1 MNYSF
6 LSTLFF
12 ASLFSFQSAIA
23 QNNTNSTEVNA
34 WVDGVF
40 NSMSEEERLGQ
51 LFMIRAHSDKGP
63 DHIKEV
69 EELIKKY
76 HVGGLCFF
84 QGTPEKQAELTN
96 QYQKLAT
103 KVPLM
108 LSMDAE
114 WGLGMRLKEGTISFP
129 RQLALGAIQ
138 DNSLIYKMGNE
149 VGNQCRR
156 LGVHINFA
164 PVADVNNNPKNP
176 VINTRSF
183 GEDRYN
189 VAAKSYMYAL
199 GMQDKNVM
207 ACAKHFPGHG
217 DTDVDSHY
225 DLPVISHDM
234 TRLDSVELF
243 PFKMLAQQG
252 IQSMMVAHL
261 HVPSIDDIPNRP
273 TTLSKN
279 AIRNLLQKQLG
290 FNGLIFTD
298 GLGMKGVTKHYQAG
312 EVEAEA
318 LVAGNDILLLPQ
330 DVEASVKA
338 INQYIDAGKLSRE
351 DVHKSVKKV
360 LASKFK
366 LGLKSAQSVKLDN
379 LKADLNNAN
388 ALSLKRKLIENAIT
402 LVRNDDALVP
412 FQNTTT
418 TKYASLS
425 IGSPKR
431 NKFQN
436 SLSQYSKFDH
446 FNTGKEIS
454 STEKSKLISS
464 LSKKEIVIIG
474 LHDMSSYASKGF
486 GLSESGKDLV
496 NKLSKQTK
504 VILVIFG
511 NPYSLQYFDEV
522 DNVLVAYEEGSMY
535 EEVAAQALFGGSS
548 IRGKLP
554 ITASPRSKFG
564 DGVSTM
570 QINRMGMAPAESVG
584 IDGVALESKV
594 DSLMKAA
601 IKMKATPG
609 GVVLVAKEGKII
621 FNKAYGYHTYEKKDR
636 SRTTDLYDLASITKI
651 AATTI
656 SIMKLVDEGKLDI
669 EQPMSRYLTPLQQTN
684 KSSMIL
690 KDIMCHRAGLI
701 GWIPFFEQTV
711 SDKKQPLEKFYK
723 KKKNE
728 NYSVL
733 VTDKLFMEK
742 SFIDSMWNQIFD
754 SELRD
759 RRDYKYSDLGFYML
773 SKMVKDVSGMPLD
786 QYALKNFYSPL
797 GLVTAT
803 YKPLERFSKA
813 AIVPTEDDK
822 YWRQQVVHG
831 HVHDMGAAMLGG
843 VSGHAGLFGTASD
856 LAVIMQLLLNGGT
869 YNGVQ
874 YLKPETVRKFT
885 TRHPHCTRRGI
896 GFDMKELDASKSQ
909 NMGSMASNNTFG
921 HLGFTGTVTW
931 ADPDHDLIYVFLS
944 NRTYPSMHNYKLN
957 KEDFRPKIQNAIYES
972 MIK

>member
-1 MNYSF
+1 MNNSLF
-6 LSTLFF
+6 LTLFF
-12 ASLFSFQSAIA
+12 ACIFSFQIGIA
-23 QNNTNSTEVNA
+23 QTNSTDENTWVN
-34 WVDGVF
+34 GIF

-63 DHIKEV
+63 DHVKKV
-69 EELIKKY
+69 TDLIKDY

-96 QYQKLAT
+96 DFQKLAT

-114 WGLGMRLKEGTISFP
+114 WGLGMRLKKSTISFP

-149 VGNQCRR
+149 VADQCRR

-234 TRLDSVELF
+234 TRLDSIELF

-261 HVPSIDDIPNRP
+261 HVPTIDDRTNRP

-279 AIRNLLQKQLG
+279 AIKNLLQKQLG

-298 GLGMKGVTKHYQAG
+298 GLGMKGVTKHYQPG

-351 DVHKSVKKV
+351 DIHKSVKKV
-360 LASKFK
+360 LSYKYR
-366 LGLKSAQSVKLDN
+366 LGLTSPQSVKVEN
-379 LKADLNNAN
+379 LKEELNNAN
-388 ALSLKRKLIENAIT
+388 ALGLKRKLIENAMT
-402 LVRNDDALVP
+402 LVRNEDDLVP

-418 TKYASLS
+418 TKYGSLS
-425 IGSPKR
+425 IGAPKR
-431 NKFQN
+431 SKFQT
-436 SLSQYSKFDH
+436 SLSQFTKFEH
-446 FNTGKEIS
+446 FNAGKEIS
-454 STEKSKLISS
+454 TAEQSKLIAA
-464 LSKKEIVIIG
+464 LSKKEIVVIG

-486 GLSESGKDLV
+486 GLSESAKSLV
-496 NKLSKQTK
+496 NKLSQQTK

-511 NPYSLQYFDEV
+511 NPYSLQYFDSV
-522 DNVLVAYEEGSMY
+522 DNVLVAYDEGNMY
-535 EEVAAQALFGGSS
+535 EDVAAQALFGGTS

-554 ITASPRSKFG
+554 ITASPKSKFG

-584 IDGVALESKV
+584 IDGVALENKV

-601 IKMKATPG
+601 IDMKATPG

-621 FNKAYGYHTYEKKDR
+621 FNKAYGYHTYDKKER
-636 SRTTDLYDLASITKI
+636 SRTTDLFDFASITKI
-651 AATTI
+651 ASTTI
-656 SIMKLVDEGKLDI
+656 SIMKLVDEGKLDV
-669 EQPMSRYLTPLQQTN
+669 EQPLSRYLKPLQGTN
-684 KSSMIL
+684 KSSMIM
-690 KDIMCHRAGLI
+690 KDIMCHRAGLK

-711 SDKKQPLEKFYK
+711 SEKKQPLDKFYK
-723 KKKNE
+723 KKKE
-728 NYSVL
+728 GNYSVL
-733 VTDKLFMEK
+733 VTDKLYMEK
-742 SFIDSMWNQIFD
+742 SFVDTMWNQIFD
-754 SELRD
+754 SELRE

-773 SKMVKDVSGMPLD
+773 SRMVKDVSGLSLD
-786 QYALKNFYSPL
+786 QFALKKFYAPL

-813 AIVPTEDDK
+813 AIVPSEKDK

-856 LAVIMQLLLNGGT
+856 LAVIMQMLLNGGT
-869 YNGVQ
+869 YGGVQ

>member
-1 MNYSF
+1 M
-6 LSTLFF
+6 
-12 ASLFSFQSAIA
+12 LFSQIGNA
-23 QNNTNSTEVNA
+23 QNNNNSNDVNA
-34 WVDGVF
+34 WVESIF

-63 DHIKEV
+63 DHIKKV
-69 EELIKKY
+69 TDLIKAY

-84 QGTPEKQAELTN
+84 QGTPEKQAALTN
-96 QYQKLAT
+96 DYQKLAT

-114 WGLGMRLKEGTISFP
+114 WGLGMRLKKETISFP

-149 VGNQCRR
+149 VADQCRR

-234 TRLDSVELF
+234 TRLDSIELF

-261 HVPSIDDIPNRP
+261 HVPTIDNRTNRP

-279 AIRNLLQKQLG
+279 AIRNLLQKKLG

-298 GLGMKGVTKHYQAG
+298 GLGMKGVTKHYKPG
-312 EVEAEA
+312 VVEAEA

-338 INQYIDAGKLSRE
+338 INEYIESGKLSRQ
-351 DVHKSVKKV
+351 DIHNSVKKV
-360 LASKFK
+360 LAAKFM
-366 LGLKSAQSVKLDN
+366 LGLKSPQTVEIEN
-379 LKADLNNAN
+379 LNADLNNAD
-388 ALSLKRKLIENAIT
+388 ALSLKRKLIEHSLT
-402 LVRNDDALVP
+402 LVRNEDDLVP

-418 TKYASLS
+418 TEYASLS
-425 IGSPKR
+425 IGSPKLS
-431 NKFQN
+431 KFQS
-436 SLSQYSKFDH
+436 SLAQFTKFEH
-446 FNTGKEIS
+446 FNSTKEIS
-454 STEKSKLISS
+454 ASNQSKLLSQ
-464 LSKKEIVIIG
+464 LSKKDIVIVG

-486 GLSESGKDLV
+486 GLSESAKSFV

-504 VILVIFG
+504 VILVVFG
-511 NPYSLQYFDEV
+511 NPYCLQYFDEV
-522 DNVLVAYEEGSMY
+522 DNVLVAYDEGSMH
-535 EEVAAQALFGGSS
+535 EDVAAKALFGGTS

-554 ITASPRSKFG
+554 ITASPKSKFG
-564 DGVSTM
+564 NGVSTM

-584 IDGVALESKV
+584 INGVALESKV

-601 IKMKATPG
+601 IEMKATPG
-609 GVVLVAKEGKII
+609 GVVLVAKDGKII
-621 FNKAYGYHTYEKKDR
+621 LNKAYGYHTYSKKNR
-636 SRTTDLYDLASITKI
+636 SRTTDLFDLASITKI

-656 SIMKLVDEGKLDI
+656 SVMKLVDEGKLDV
-669 EQPMSRYLTPLQQTN
+669 EQPLSRYLTPLQQTN
-684 KSSMIL
+684 KSSMSL
-690 KDIMCHRAGLI
+690 KEIMCHRAGLKP
-701 GWIPFFEQTV
+701 WIPFFEQTV
-711 SDKKQPLEKFYK
+711 SEKKQPLEKFYK
-723 KKKNE
+723 KKKAG

-733 VTDKLFMEK
+733 VTDKLYMEK
-742 SFIDSMWNQIFD
+742 TFVDTMWNQIFD
-754 SELRD
+754 SELRE
-759 RRDYKYSDLGFYML
+759 RREYKYSDLGFYML
-773 SKMVKDVSGMPLD
+773 SRMVKDVSGMSLD
-786 QYALKNFYSPL
+786 KFALKNFYSPL

-803 YKPLERFSKA
+803 YKPLERFSKS
-813 AIVPTEDDK
+813 AIVPTEDDN
-822 YWRQQVVHG
+822 YWRQQLVHG

-856 LAVIMQLLLNGGT
+856 LAVIMQMLLNGGS
-869 YNGVQ
+869 YGGVQ

-944 NRTYPSMHNYKLN
+944 NRTFPSMHNYKLN